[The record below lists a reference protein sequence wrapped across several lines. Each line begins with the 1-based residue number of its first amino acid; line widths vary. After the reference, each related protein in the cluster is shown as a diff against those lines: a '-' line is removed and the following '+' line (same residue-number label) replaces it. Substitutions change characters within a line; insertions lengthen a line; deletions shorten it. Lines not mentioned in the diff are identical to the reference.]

1 MASAAWL
8 HGPNITRL
16 TEGLV
21 SVLKEE
27 RPEHLPAL
35 LTNYREHGVVGIQV
49 GLNFLLQFY
58 LHIKRAALHEC
69 SAAFINA
76 TRSHYFIIILF

>member
-8 HGPNITRL
+8 HGPSVTRL

-27 RPEHLPAL
+27 RPEYLPAL
-35 LTNYREHGVVGIQV
+35 LANYREHGVVGTQV
-49 GLNFLLQFY
+49 GLKSN
-58 LHIKRAALHEC
+58 C
-69 SAAFINA
+69 
-76 TRSHYFIIILF
+76 